1 MTKYLNSTAA
11 ILVFSMMTHTAQA
24 QDAAVCDLNTPE
36 FPCAIDGITFDAQ
49 EELTDALAN
58 GSVEGVDSTLPVAED
73 VIDEAPVEDVAEEA
87 PAEETPMEEVA
98 AEEPTEE
105 TIEAAPAEEVM
116 EEATA
121 EETPIEEAPA
131 AEVAEE
137 APAEE
142 AAEETPAEEIAEEAP
157 AEEAVE
163 DAPAEEMT
171 QEAPAEEISEETPA
185 EESPSATPAED
196 APADEM
202 VDVEEA
208 QTEVTDPEALADET
222 PTAPEDT
229 VEEAAPS
236 AAASEDGQAGE
247 IEEETVSDEDVRSSS
262 QDFDNSVTAAPAAT
276 SDDDDGLS
284 NFERALLLG
293 LGAVAIGSILDNG
306 DEVVSNSGDRIV
318 LQQPDGTFRVLKDD
332 DVLLRQPGSNVR
344 VERFDDGSSRTFVT
358 QADGNEIVTIRSA
371 EGRVLRRA
379 LILPDGSQVELFDDT
394 QTETSVD
401 VSQLPPV
408 APERQD
414 TSMGAT
420 EEELRA
426 ALQAGLNAD
435 LDRTFSLRQVR
446 VIKEVRELAP
456 LVELDTITFQTGSAA
471 IQPDQARDLARLGTA
486 IKDIVTERPG
496 EVFLIEGHTDAVG
509 SASSNLALSDRRAET
524 VALAL
529 TEYFDVPAA
538 NLVTQGYGETVLK
551 IRTLDSEVA
560 NRRASVRNITQL
572 LR

>member
-1 MTKYLNSTAA
+1 
-11 ILVFSMMTHTAQA
+11 
-24 QDAAVCDLNTPE
+24 
-36 FPCAIDGITFDAQ
+36 
-49 EELTDALAN
+49 
-58 GSVEGVDSTLPVAED
+58 
-73 VIDEAPVEDVAEEA
+73 
-87 PAEETPMEEVA
+87 
-98 AEEPTEE
+98 
-105 TIEAAPAEEVM
+105 
-116 EEATA
+116 
-121 EETPIEEAPA
+121 
-131 AEVAEE
+131 
-137 APAEE
+137 AEE